1 MIRWKKAAAAAAI
14 AVTTALAV
22 TACAGGSTDGGGGD
36 SASGGT
42 LTLTAIASPTTFD
55 PAGAEWGNRAPFYQ
69 AVYDTLLLATPEG
82 TIEPWLAT
90 EWSYNDDNTV
100 LTLTLRDDVTFTD
113 GSKLTGDVVAK
124 NLQRFKEGTSPDAG
138 YFAGVSSF
146 EAPDDTTVVITLS
159 APDPAMLNY
168 LTRDPG
174 LVAAEASLD
183 NADIATTPVGSGPY
197 ALDTASTVTGT
208 TYTYTANPDYWN
220 KDAQHYDALTINVLT
235 DPTAALNAIKAGEAN
250 GVKLVN
256 NDALTEV
263 EGAGWTVNANELDFQ
278 GLLLLDRAGSMDPAL
293 GDVKV
298 RQAINYAFDRAGLL
312 TALQTDHGTV
322 TTQVFPATS
331 DAYDPELD
339 SYYDY
344 DPEKAKELL
353 AEAGYPDG
361 LTIQMP
367 TVSVLGATTYTL
379 VAQQLADVGI
389 TVEATDVPMGNF
401 IADLLAPKYPASF
414 MALEQNPDWQLIQFM
429 IAPTAVFNP
438 FKYQDPQVDEYI
450 KEIQYGDEATQAS
463 VAKELNT
470 YIVEQAWFAPFY
482 RVQGSFATD
491 ANTTVKV
498 LPTNAYPAI
507 YDFQPKS

>member
-1 MIRWKKAAAAAAI
+1 MMFRWRTAAAAAVAVVAI
-14 AVTTALAV
+14 TLAGCS
-22 TACAGGSTDGGGGD
+22 AQKSDSQDG
-36 SASGGT
+36 GGT
-42 LTLTAIASPTTFD
+42 LTLGAIIAPSTLD

-69 AVYDTLLLATPEG
+69 TVFDTLLLATPEG

-113 GSKLTGDVVAK
+113 GTKLTGDAVVT
-124 NLQRFKEGTSPDAG
+124 NLQRFKDGTSPEAG

-168 LTRDPG
+168 LTRSPG
-174 LVAAEASLD
+174 LVGAPDSLES
-183 NADIATTPVGSGPY
+183 ADVATTPVGSGPY
-197 ALDTASTVTGT
+197 LLDTAATVTGT
-208 TYTYTANPDYWN
+208 TYSYTKNPDYWN
-220 KDAQHYDALTINVLT
+220 PDVQHYDNLVINVLS

-250 GVKLVN
+250 GVRLAN
-256 NDALTEV
+256 NDVLPEV
-263 EGAGWTVNANELDFQ
+263 EAAGWTINANELDVS
-278 GLLLLDRAGSMDPAL
+278 GLLLLDRAGTMNPAL

-312 TALQTDHGTV
+312 TALGSDRGTV

-339 SYYDY
+339 AYYDY
-344 DPEKAKELL
+344 DPKKAKELL
-353 AEAGYPDG
+353 AEAGYADG
-361 LTIQMP
+361 LTLNMP
-367 TVSVLGATTYTL
+367 TVSAMGTTGTTL
-379 VAQQLADVGI
+379 IAQQLSEAGI
-389 TVEATDVPMGNF
+389 TAKITDVAAGNY
-401 IADLLAPKYPASF
+401 ISDVLAPKYPAVSF
-414 MALEQNPDWQLIQFM
+414 ALEQNTDWQLIQYM

-438 FKYQDPQVDEYI
+438 FKYQDPQVDEYM
-450 KEIQYGDEATQAS
+450 KEIQFGDDATQAS
-463 VAKELNT
+463 VAKELNR

-491 ANTTVKV
+491 ANTTVEV
-498 LPTNAYPAI
+498 LPSNAYPAI
-507 YDFQPKS
+507 YDFEPKQ